1 METTWLWA
9 KSEPYYSLSCHMLD
23 VGFCAQAIF
32 LHGSFKSTLR
42 QWAVT
47 IETSEEQALAL
58 IGYFSALHDWG
69 KAHPFFQLKWRQ
81 MPYKDQLVRLGLL
94 GSVSEST
101 CESFRHEQYSK
112 VLLRKLLMK
121 NGISGYMLDVLPDIV
136 GLHHQG
142 KMEINIDTTI
152 PKRMHRD
159 SWEKLQNEL
168 EKYIRETYQPD
179 FSALNHDCKDI
190 SFFSTIMLGT
200 IILADWVCSSMRK
213 EKEPQPSL
221 DLAKSWL
228 EECGLIPGLLIP
240 ETKQLNNLFHWMDQS
255 SLRGIQRCAEELPY
269 EELALMI
276 IEAPMGEGKTETAL
290 FAANSIC
297 HYQKKD
303 GFYIALPT
311 TATGNQMYH
320 RVNELF
326 ASHKLGKVRLLHGNA
341 WMVEM
346 AQQCKTGD
354 EDEDREQRSQWLS
367 PLRKGLLSQFAVG
380 TIDQAMMAVLDAKYS
395 ILRLMGLLDK
405 VLIIDEIHAY
415 DTYMYEIIQRLLLWC
430 KALRIPVIMLS
441 ATLPDEKKIS
451 FLQGTKTSREIRVR
465 NEYPLITTVSWNGDI
480 CQTNV
485 SGKPAIQ
492 RDYHINIEC
501 IGNDY
506 SAIASLVMQRV
517 HHGGCI
523 CVLMNT
529 VNRAQQVYL
538 ELKNHIDPNTKLL
551 LFHARYPAETR
562 QDIEDQCTFL
572 FGKEAGANRP
582 RRAILVCTQVMEQSL
597 DVDFDSMITDL
608 APIDLLLQ
616 RMGRVHRFSK
626 TIRPSDLLKPF
637 ITIIA
642 GKNAEEDCD
651 NDSIYAP
658 LFLRRTLRLLQ
669 QKENIQ
675 VPEEMRQLTNTVYSG
690 LLGNQEEI
698 SRWTKQKFMDSQ
710 FATAAQMEL
719 WGEPDTRSVF
729 FSEQAGHFRLEEE
742 ERPFCQRAKTRL
754 TDDSIRMVFVTAEE
768 MGRFRQDFLGGVYD
782 KTFAQSVLKRAFSIR
797 LPAKWDIGNLPK
809 GVYRGTGLLC
819 GVFLLESENESFEW
833 DTLRIW
839 NDSDLGIR
847 QERRR

>member
-1 METTWLWA
+1 MEIASRLMQSVKSPFLITWQDN
-9 KSEPYYSLSCHMLD
+9 SLKCILVCLGIYGMSALA
-23 VGFCAQAIF
+23 VYGTRPN
-32 LHGSFKSTLR
+32 LREGEEHGSAKWGTPR
-42 QWAVT
+42 QLNSVL
-47 IETSEEQALAL
+47 EQKENFLL
-58 IGYFSALHDWG
+58 T
-69 KAHPFFQLKWRQ
+69 KR
-81 MPYKDQLVRLGLL
+81 VRLGMDTHKHRRNLNTLVL
-94 GSVSEST
+94 G
-101 CESFRHEQYSK
+101 
-112 VLLRKLLMK
+112 
-121 NGISGYMLDVLPDIV
+121 GSGA
-136 GLHHQG
+136 G
-142 KMEINIDTTI
+142 KT
-152 PKRMHRD
+152 R
-159 SWEKLQNEL
+159 
-168 EKYIRETYQPD
+168 
-179 FSALNHDCKDI
+179 F
-190 SFFSTIMLGT
+190 
-200 IILADWVCSSMRK
+200 
-213 EKEPQPSL
+213 
-221 DLAKSWL
+221 
-228 EECGLIPGLLIP
+228 
-240 ETKQLNNLFHWMDQS
+240 
-255 SLRGIQRCAEELPY
+255 
-269 EELALMI
+269 LALPNIM
-276 IEAPMGEGKTETAL
+276 EA
-290 FAANSIC
+290 NCS
-297 HYQKKD
+297 Y
-303 GFYIALPT
+303 
-311 TATGNQMYH
+311 
-320 RVNELF
+320 V
-326 ASHKLGKVRLLHGNA
+326 
-341 WMVEM
+341 
-346 AQQCKTGD
+346 
-354 EDEDREQRSQWLS
+354 
-367 PLRKGLLSQFAVG
+367 
-380 TIDQAMMAVLDAKYS
+380 
-395 ILRLMGLLDK
+395 
-405 VLIIDEIHAY
+405 
-415 DTYMYEIIQRLLLWC
+415 
-430 KALRIPVIMLS
+430 
-441 ATLPDEKKIS
+441 
-451 FLQGTKTSREIRVR
+451 
-465 NEYPLITTVSWNGDI
+465 TTVSWNGDI

-608 APIDLLLQ
+608 ATIDLLLQ